1 MCGLCDCA
9 NCVIYLLC
17 VVVYN
22 IIFHKVREKG
32 LCVSKKK
39 MLEFSGGG
47 KINWCDFSITENERK
62 GGK

>member
-9 NCVIYLLC
+9 NCVIWLLC

-22 IIFHKVREKG
+22 IIFQKVRGKG
-32 LCVSKKK
+32 AMCKQ
-39 MLEFSGGG
+39 EENAGIFGGG
-47 KINWCDFSITENERK
+47 KINWCHFSITENERK